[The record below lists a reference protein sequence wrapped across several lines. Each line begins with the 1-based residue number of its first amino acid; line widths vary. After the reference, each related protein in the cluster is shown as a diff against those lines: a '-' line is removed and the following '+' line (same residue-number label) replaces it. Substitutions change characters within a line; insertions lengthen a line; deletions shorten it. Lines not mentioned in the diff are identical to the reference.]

1 MKSCGKSKPLLP
13 TTWVISG
20 GVGLILLF
28 LLISGIR
35 SYYSKSSSDSSSSND
50 QGSSQNQNSSGQS
63 GGATNYYPSSG
74 STQITETSP
83 ARAYL
88 NPTTSWHRGT
98 AGTKFILESNP
109 DIICENNEQDGV
121 KGKGTDWASL
131 PAGNYLVY
139 SLKGRGKVGFS
150 WGQGTPPD

>member
-63 GGATNYYPSSG
+63 GGATKPAYSYP
-74 STQITETSP
+74 E
-83 ARAYL
+83 
-88 NPTTSWHRGT
+88 
-98 AGTKFILESNP
+98 
-109 DIICENNEQDGV
+109 
-121 KGKGTDWASL
+121 KGKAYATTQQPVKAHLD
-131 PAGNYLVY
+131 NEVMR
-139 SLKGRGKVGFS
+139 LKS
-150 WGQGTPPD
+150 WGDGIVIKQNGNTICSQKNGKNPECWMTLPKGDYEIFSLNGKTLVEWGIP